1 MAASATFALKA
12 GVWFR
17 RARLLIVSPD
27 SRVNLARRQA
37 ETPLIPLFRFLR
49 SALATNLGFHARV
62 FDNDDVVR
70 LLAAAIESEGG
81 QTAFAKHHGGEARP
95 SSFRPPFADASV
107 LRLVPPVEQVID
119 PNRHCLHVTMEDG
132 DNVVGRRKGA
142 VV

>member
-49 SALATNLGFHARV
+49 PALGKLRALAAT
-62 FDNDDVVR
+62 
-70 LLAAAIESEGG
+70 
-81 QTAFAKHHGGEARP
+81 TATHSP
-95 SSFRPPFADASV
+95 V
-107 LRLVPPVEQVID
+107 LPDIP
-119 PNRHCLHVTMEDG
+119 T
-132 DNVVGRRKGA
+132 
-142 VV
+142 

>member
-49 SALATNLGFHARV
+49 PALSGS
-62 FDNDDVVR
+62 
-70 LLAAAIESEGG
+70 LAIFAAIRRAESWL
-81 QTAFAKHHGGEARP
+81 
-95 SSFRPPFADASV
+95 SSLADER
-107 LRLVPPVEQVID
+107 RLVHTNTPSVPGHRETND
-119 PNRHCLHVTMEDG
+119 TGL
-132 DNVVGRRKGA
+132 GA
-142 VV
+142 TSKVD

>member
-49 SALATNLGFHARV
+49 PALNPVSVFGTEAEVPIV
-62 FDNDDVVR
+62 FDYVAETNS
-70 LLAAAIESEGG
+70 LTII
-81 QTAFAKHHGGEARP
+81 TALITAQDWWDQGTK
-95 SSFRPPFADASV
+95 
-107 LRLVPPVEQVID
+107 D
-119 PNRHCLHVTMEDG
+119 PYIQ
-132 DNVVGRRKGA
+132 
-142 VV
+142 

>member
-49 SALATNLGFHARV
+49 PALVKFHSVMLAPPICRRV
-62 FDNDDVVR
+62 SVPAQGWGLWAMYQFEFF
-70 LLAAAIESEGG
+70 LA
-81 QTAFAKHHGGEARP
+81 
-95 SSFRPPFADASV
+95 
-107 LRLVPPVEQVID
+107 
-119 PNRHCLHVTMEDG
+119 
-132 DNVVGRRKGA
+132 
-142 VV
+142 

>member
-49 SALATNLGFHARV
+49 PALTTKPELARLYQRLFYPRNYRSVGNGGFVVCCLARAP
-62 FDNDDVVR
+62 N
-70 LLAAAIESEGG
+70 SWWGG
-81 QTAFAKHHGGEARP
+81 LNNASCYVSIRP
-95 SSFRPPFADASV
+95 DS
-107 LRLVPPVEQVID
+107 I
-119 PNRHCLHVTMEDG
+119 
-132 DNVVGRRKGA
+132 NVVQI
-142 VV
+142 